1 VLVDEKLILDQIVEL
16 IECGR
21 KSAEFNGPAALMRC
35 GGDMNMGCKKWE
47 KC

>member
-1 VLVDEKLILDQIVEL
+1 VLVDEKSIVDATGGLID
-16 IECGR
+16 CGR

-47 KC
+47 K